1 MTGLIDVHHHI
12 LPPDYVTALGGR
24 IGKQGLT
31 GAVPTWDPD
40 LSVAAMDR
48 NGIAR
53 AITSISS
60 PGIWFGDRGETK
72 ELARYCNE
80 YAADMAKTHPG
91 RFGCFAVL
99 PLPNVEDSL
108 AEIDYAFDTL
118 GVKGVGLL
126 TNYDGRYPGDPEFAP
141 VFEELDRRNAAIFYH
156 PTLSKGSDSLPDIPV
171 PTLEFPFDTTRAVV
185 NMLHEGVFRRH
196 GNIRFIFVHAGGA
209 IPFLAERINRLAVLP
224 KFRENVPNGVRPILK
239 RLYFDVALSANSL
252 SMSTAT
258 QVVDTGNLFFGS
270 DFPHAGEATMTET
283 VEGLA
288 DLDRLFGA
296 KADTLLTANARDAFA
311 FGA

>member
-31 GAVPTWDPD
+31 GAVPTWNPD
-40 LSVAAMDR
+40 LSVEAMDR

-60 PGIWFGDRGETK
+60 PGIWFGDRGETR

-80 YAADMAKTHPG
+80 FAADMARQHPG
-91 RFGCFAVL
+91 RFGFFAVL

-108 AEIDYAFDTL
+108 AEIAYAFDTL
-118 GVKGVGLL
+118 GADGVGLL
-126 TNYDGRYPGDPEFAP
+126 TNYDGRYPGDSEFAP
-141 VFEELDRRNAAIFYH
+141 VFEDLNRRKAAIFYY
-156 PTLSKGSDSLPDIPV
+156 PTLSKGWVSLPEIPV

-185 NMLHEGVFRRH
+185 NMLHEGVFLRH
-196 GNIRFIFVHAGGA
+196 RDIRFIFVHAGGA

-224 KFRENVPNGVRPILK
+224 KFRDNVPDGVRPVLK
-239 RLYFDVALSANSL
+239 RLYFDVALSANTL

-258 QVVDTGNLFFGS
+258 QVVDAQNLFFGS
-270 DFPHAGEATMTET
+270 DFPHAGEATMTAT

-288 DLDRLFGA
+288 DLDSIFETKSDA
-296 KADTLLTANARDAFA
+296 LLTENARAVFA
-311 FGA
+311 